1 MATNV
6 MLDGLDIIQSDVIK
20 NIKIVDSAPV
30 KLSLDSYF
38 EFAHSPS
45 NGTVVAFDT
54 NIINGEDVFYVELFD
69 AQGSRTVNGE
79 DAILTSITSDNFCLL
94 YTSPSPRDS

>member
-30 KLSLDSYF
+30 KLSLDF
-38 EFAHSPS
+38 IS
-45 NGTVVAFDT
+45 NLPTRQAM
-54 NIINGEDVFYVELFD
+54 EQL
-69 AQGSRTVNGE
+69 
-79 DAILTSITSDNFCLL
+79 
-94 YTSPSPRDS
+94 